1 MHDLIIRGG
10 TIADGSGQP
19 TRTGDVAIDGSLVTA
34 VGEVEGP
41 ARRVIEADGLLV
53 APGWVDIHTHYDG
66 QATWDPEVSPSGWHG
81 VTTVV
86 MGNCG
91 VGFAPARA
99 SDRAWLIQLMEGV
112 EDIPGA
118 ALAEG
123 MNWNWETFGE
133 YLDELERTDRVLD
146 VASLVPHGAL
156 RADVLGEGRANDV
169 ANGEEIAEMA
179 ALVREAVQAGAIGA
193 STTRTILHRAK
204 DGELAAGTTAAADEL
219 DRHRRGAG
227 QGRAPGLLAGQ
238 RHAGSRPRVRLDVG
252 DLHPGRRAGDVPGAP
267 GRLRTGP
274 VA

>member
-19 TRTGDVAIDGSLVTA
+19 TWTGDVAIDGSIVTA
-34 VGEVEGP
+34 VGAVDGP

-53 APGWVDIHTHYDG
+53 TPGWVDIHTHYDG

-99 SDRAWLIQLMEGV
+99 SDRGWLIQLMEGV

-133 YLDELERTDRVLD
+133 YLDEVERTERVLD
-146 VASLVPHGAL
+146 VHAPFSIELIPNNVP
-156 RADVLGEGRANDV
+156 D
-169 ANGEEIAEMA
+169 
-179 ALVREAVQAGAIGA
+179 
-193 STTRTILHRAK
+193 
-204 DGELAAGTTAAADEL
+204 GTTLYFGMLDFATGTGLLPAAPGPVEAPATNGAATNGAPTNGAATNGRPTTGAKPAKVKTYKCIVWDL
-219 DRHRRGAG
+219 DNTMWDGILVEDGAANHSRTGAG
-227 QGRAPGLLAGQ
+227 ERHLA
-238 RHAGSRPRVRLDVG
+238 RHHLVENRSK
-252 DLHPGRRAGDVPGAP
+252 
-267 GRLRTGP
+267 
-274 VA
+274 